1 MHRAFREFFAAP
13 PAAAGPA
20 VRIPSYTALKATGFA
35 EPDRARQNLRLLLDG
50 RPLTPYPAAAR
61 RALTAMFP
69 VVLDALWQ
77 TPDPDEALNQFE
89 RLVAAA
95 GPRTAYLEL
104 LAARPDLLTNL
115 LKLCARGELV
125 TQMLIAQPELL
136 GALADPATLAAPAGQ
151 GGVPGRAVGR
161 PRAPAERDPSGRDRL
176 RRIKQA
182 SSWAS
187 RGACCSG

>member
-1 MHRAFREFFAAP
+1 VHRAFREFFAAP

-20 VRIPSYTALKATGFA
+20 VRIPSYTALKATGFTD
-35 EPDRARQNLRLLLDG
+35 PDRARQNLRLLLDG

-61 RALTAMFP
+61 RALTTMFP

-104 LAARPDLLTNL
+104 LAARSDLLRNL

-136 GALADPATLAAPAGQ
+136 GVLADPATS
-151 GGVPGRAVGR
+151 
-161 PRAPAERDPSGRDRL
+161 PR
-176 RRIKQA
+176 
-182 SSWAS
+182 
-187 RGACCSG
+187 RGAKRSSGASCRPSSRPG